1 MRRIVLVVV
10 STISGLV
17 MLFSYH
23 TSTMGAGA
31 TAVPGTGASATPV
44 DPGSA
49 SPAPSQSQAAPKTTS
64 GGSGGSGGSGSGS
77 GTFTGGVADTQWG
90 PVQVQIEVS
99 GGKIRRATAVVYPSG
114 NGRDAQINSYAL
126 PVLAKEVIAAQ
137 SAHIDQVSGA
147 TVTSDGYIASLQSAI
162 DKAHL

>member
-31 TAVPGTGASATPV
+31 TAGPGTGASATPV

-49 SPAPSQSQAAPKTTS
+49 SPAPSQSQATPKTTS
-64 GGSGGSGGSGSGS
+64 GGSGGGGGS
-77 GTFTGGVADTQWG
+77 GTFTGGVVDTQWG
-90 PVQVQIEVS
+90 PVQVQIKVS

-114 NGRDAQINSYAL
+114 NGRDAEINSYAL
-126 PVLAKEVIAAQ
+126 PVLAQEVIAAQ
-137 SAHIDQVSGA
+137 SAHIDQVTGA